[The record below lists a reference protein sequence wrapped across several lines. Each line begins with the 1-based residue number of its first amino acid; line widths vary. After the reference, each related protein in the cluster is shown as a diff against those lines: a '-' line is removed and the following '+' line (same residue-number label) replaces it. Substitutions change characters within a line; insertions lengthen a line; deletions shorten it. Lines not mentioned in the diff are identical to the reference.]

1 MKNGYFIGENQMA
14 IVATISEVLL
24 ESSNSEARIAG
35 ELLNSVVKI
44 AKREPLTVDDE
55 KDLAERDAY
64 WDKVC
69 EQYDRDR
76 LANEPSMEG
85 WDAKWAADVVANRLM
100 GG

>member
-1 MKNGYFIGENQMA
+1 MKTGYFITENQMA
-14 IVATISEVLL
+14 IIATISEVLL
-24 ESSNSEARIAG
+24 ESSNNETRVAG

-55 KDLAERDAY
+55 EDTAERDAY

-69 EQYDRDR
+69 EKHDMDR

-85 WDAKWAADVVANRLM
+85 WDAKWAADSVANRLF